1 MFEHYV
7 PIGDSMTI
15 DFYAA
20 SDAHSKGHTHLNQV
34 GAASLLFANNK
45 SVFPE
50 FAGKDLVSLYP
61 GIKFADL
68 SFDGATIES
77 LLDHEFMAKLAHYEH
92 SKNLITLTVGGN
104 DMLEALNAFD
114 SKRIKSLE
122 ESLSKIEKNFEK
134 LLSTFKKV
142 CPKSTIIVTTLYDP
156 TDDTGIMP
164 CARELLCEFDVKFLT
179 RFNQF
184 VRDSTIDHG
193 FSIAEVYQHF
203 MGHGAMCG
211 HEDNFWYWKT
221 HPIEPGLTGAS
232 EIRRVWLDVIHSLD
246 FHPTSKSL

>member
-1 MFEHYV
+1 MTDSPFFEHYV

-45 SVFPE
+45 DVFPE
-50 FAGKDLVSLYP
+50 FAGKDLVSLFP

-77 LLDHEFMAKLAHYEH
+77 LLEDKFQAKLAHYEH
-92 SKNLITLTVGGN
+92 SRNLITLTVGGN
-104 DMLEALNAFD
+104 DMLEALHAFD
-114 SKRIKSLE
+114 TKRIKSLE
-122 ESLSKIEKNFEK
+122 ESLLKIEKNFEK
-134 LLSTFKKV
+134 LLSSFKKI
-142 CPKSTIIVTTLYDP
+142 CPQSKIIVTTLYDP

-164 CARELLCEFDVKFLT
+164 CARELYAEFDCKFLT

-184 VRDSTIDHG
+184 VRDTAIDQG
-193 FSIAEVYQHF
+193 LCVADVYWHF
-203 MGHGAMCG
+203 MGHGSMCG
-211 HEDNFWYWKT
+211 NEDNFWYWKT

-232 EIRRVWLDVIHSLD
+232 EIRRVWLDVLRT
-246 FHPTSKSL
+246 F